1 MQQRGQP
8 WPRVPEGIGKQGMTM
23 TSQWTPEGVALM
35 LSSNNR
41 AVEKGILALWDRQTP
56 DEKSAELTKHSNG
69 VGFNLPDSH
78 MGTKCAKWIK
88 AGKSLTGWHLAK
100 ARELTIKYRGQLC
113 DLAIAGGKPCPPAYI
128 VEKAPKAP
136 RKPRAPRS
144 TSVYESQRE
153 CASRCDNCSDHAQGV
168 EYYSMGTP
176 VLFLCHKCTTR

>member
-1 MQQRGQP
+1 
-8 WPRVPEGIGKQGMTM
+8 MT
-23 TSQWTPEGVALM
+23 QWTPAAIVTL
-35 LSSNNR
+35 LSGNNR
-41 AVEKGILALWDRQTP
+41 AVEKGIVAVFNRQTI
-56 DEKSAELTKHSNG
+56 DEQSTVTTRHSNG
-69 VGFNLPDSH
+69 IGFNVPDAKL
-78 MGTKCAKWIK
+78 GTYYAKWVM
-88 AGKSLTGWHLAK
+88 AGRELTGWHLSR
-100 ARELTIKYRGQLC
+100 ARELAIKYRAQLA
-113 DLAIAGGKPCPPAYI
+113 DVANANGKPCPPAYI